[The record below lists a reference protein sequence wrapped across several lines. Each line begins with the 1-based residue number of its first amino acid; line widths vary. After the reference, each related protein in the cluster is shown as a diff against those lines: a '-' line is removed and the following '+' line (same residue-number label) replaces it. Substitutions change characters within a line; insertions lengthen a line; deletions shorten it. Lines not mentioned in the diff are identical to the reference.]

1 MRSVALRFVV
11 FLVVIIS
18 LVSQPVVTSLAAAP
32 PPPKAAAAAWAA
44 TLNGASAD
52 MIITAPGYPDLSPA
66 RNLATKEEKTR
77 FVYDTLTH
85 YADQSQAGLRKDL
98 ELHHI
103 AHQVLWIS
111 NGIWVPAMD
120 RATLLRLSTRT
131 DVAHIDLDVKSP
143 GIQTQAL
150 ARLSPAVALSI
161 ADQPIVAAPQT
172 VEWGVSKVNAPQV
185 WAMGYTGQGI
195 VLADLDT
202 GVMWAHPALQP
213 KYRGWN
219 GITATHD
226 YNWYD
231 PTGKSASIPTDDNGH
246 GTHTTGSLVGDDGT
260 GNQVGVAPGAQ
271 WIACRNMDAG
281 QGSVALYTACFQF
294 ALAPGDANGSNANP
308 SRAADI
314 TSNSWTCWGG
324 SPWNEVGCY
333 EPAALLTVTQALRTA
348 GIMVVAAAG
357 NEGPGC
363 STVGHAPG
371 TYDGAFS
378 IGAIDST
385 NAIAG
390 FSSRGPSTYSG
401 HMKPNIVAPGVD
413 VNSSLNG
420 GGYGPKS
427 GTSMATPHVA
437 GVAALLWSAAPW
449 LRGNVDETEAV
460 LTSTAH
466 ALTNATTCGGVP
478 GSSVPNN
485 TFGYGLINAQAAVN
499 EARAIVPQ
507 AYSHFLYNSNLDV
520 SFDYVVE
527 NTSLQTRS
535 NVILTATIPAS
546 SGVVSVTSGGMRVGA
561 IVSWTLG
568 SLLPDQII
576 TRSLVVL
583 PLQVGDMVSHVGA
596 VYDGI
601 VSRRVVPGADT
612 IITVISPPKRLL
624 LLLVMRS

>member
-161 ADQPIVAAPQT
+161 VDRPFVAAPQT

-231 PTGKSASIPTDDNGH
+231 PIITSTSPIDPYGH
-246 GTHTTGSLVGDDGT
+246 GTHTVGTMVGDDGAGHQT
-260 GNQVGVAPGAQ
+260 GVAPGAR
-271 WIACRNMDAG
+271 WIGCRNMDSAG
-281 QGSVALYTACFQF
+281 WGSVYRYTMCFQF
-294 ALAPGDANGSNANP
+294 AMAPTKTDGTGADP
-308 SRAADI
+308 TLAADI
-314 TSNSWTCWGG
+314 TSNSWTCDVAA
-324 SPWNEVGCY
+324 EAGCFD
-333 EPAALLTVTQALRTA
+333 PSALVTVTQALHDA
-348 GIMVVAAAG
+348 GIMVMAAAG
-357 NEGPGC
+357 NSKAYCGGINEAPGMLDQAF
-363 STVGHAPG
+363 TVGA
-371 TYDGAFS
+371 TDISNLIASFS
-378 IGAIDST
+378 
-385 NAIAG
+385 NL
-390 FSSRGPSTYSG
+390 GPSPFTG
-401 HMKPNIVAPGVD
+401 KLKPNIVAPGVS
-413 VNSSLNG
+413 VNSTLNN
-420 GGYGPKS
+420 GGYGLMS

-449 LRGNVDETEAV
+449 LRGDVDETEAV